1 MVNILTFSKEE
12 QTLFDKL
19 INNEEMDIEKNIQ
32 FFKSISDRAKKLDQ
46 INLTNIN
53 EEENKIIYYINY
65 YRNIYDD
72 YMLDKRLNNT
82 Q

>member
-1 MVNILTFSKEE
+1 MSNLSKEE
-12 QTLFDKL
+12 QILFDKL
-19 INNEEMDIEKNIQ
+19 INNEEIDIEKNIQ
-32 FFKSISDRAKKLDQ
+32 FFKLLSDRAKKLDQ

-72 YMLDKRLNNT
+72 YMLDKKINNT